1 MPDIGREGELREG
14 LPQRTREEAVGR
26 SAIALHA
33 GEDHPAQSQWPS
45 ISGQA
50 VVQSVGEYGQLGSI
64 ELLVRMHGEHA
75 SDHRCQTYQPAD
87 PDPEGIQLVGS
98 ATRSMQKVPEDG
110 TYQPGLT
117 MQVGCQVEPI
127 MRILRG

>member
-1 MPDIGREGELREG
+1 MPNIGREGELREW
-14 LPQRTREEAVGR
+14 LPQRAREEAIGR
-26 SAIALHA
+26 PAIALHA
-33 GEDHPAQSQWPS
+33 GEDHPTQSQWPS

-50 VVQSVGEYGQLGSI
+50 VVQSVGEYGQFGSI
-64 ELLVRMHGEHA
+64 ELLVRIHSEHA
-75 SDHRCQTYQPAD
+75 SSHRCQTYQPAD
-87 PDPEGIQLVGS
+87 PDPEGMQLVCS

-127 MRILRG
+127 MRILRC